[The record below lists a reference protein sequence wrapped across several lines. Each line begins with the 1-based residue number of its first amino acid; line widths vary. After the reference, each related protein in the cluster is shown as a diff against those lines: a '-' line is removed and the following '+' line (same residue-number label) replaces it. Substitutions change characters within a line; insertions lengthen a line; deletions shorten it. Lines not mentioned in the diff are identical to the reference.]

1 MVARRYNFQLTDYK
15 TGKSIKLPEKTGR
28 ECKELGIGASE
39 VLENYNEYLSVG
51 MTVTY
56 YDGAIKAILNKRKQQ
71 MRGSS

>member
-1 MVARRYNFQLTDYK
+1 MTNRRYNYVLTDSR

-28 ECKELGIGASE
+28 ECKELGIGAGE
-39 VLENYNEYLSVG
+39 VLDNYKEYLSVG

-71 MRGSS
+71 IKG